1 MPLLASLVVLLLG
14 ALAYRGLLL
23 SLPFFEDALVQNAK
37 LNVASGAASDVAMV
51 TMLASVIL
59 LLAAALPRWCVR
71 TQRLFVGVLVALM
84 IASLMT
90 HLRYVEHFGMNVR
103 PYHFT
108 AMGTGEVWWV
118 GALMVLGSWRVV
130 VLGGAAVLVALTTR
144 KRFAVI
150 EDRWR
155 AGKARVRFGLVAAT
169 LLLFA
174 VANSTS
180 INTRMK
186 VGVHAEL
193 RYSPY
198 ASLYYNWVAYRKVA
212 ALPLPAREDLMKL
225 RSLLGG
231 ERDYVAGVEMPLW
244 QKSIASARAKT
255 GEFIPL
261 RDAFRT
267 FLEDERRKKGPWNVV
282 LLISESLRAQE
293 IHALGEAL
301 PERAGL
307 TPQLDAL
314 LAKSVTFTEVIS
326 AGLRTH
332 FGQTTS
338 NCSLYG
344 TEGFTILSGAP
355 MANATCISDVFAR
368 RGYATHFFYGA
379 DNHFDN
385 QDVFYKR
392 HRMRYVHGSEEMP
405 QDAARAG
412 WGVSD
417 ATLFEFT
424 DKTLAT
430 EAQPF
435 FASVLTL
442 SNHSP
447 FKMPEDV
454 PPGLLREDLP
464 VEAQLLQYVDWSVGK
479 FVDAMG
485 ARFPHTL
492 FVVVADHGKY
502 WGEHSM
508 LDRPTFEHVRAISR
522 IPLIFHVPNL
532 PEALRGARVTNLAS
546 NVDVPPTLMS
556 LLGWIDEPQQFMGED
571 AFARQGPVYM
581 DWYNTFVAL
590 EKGRISTVSEELEA
604 ILGAAGR
611 FNQLAPAGP

>member
-1 MPLLASLVVLLLG
+1 MPLLASLVVLLVV
-14 ALAYRGLLL
+14 ALVYRGLLL
-23 SLPFFEDALVQNAK
+23 SLPFFEDALAQNAK
-37 LNVASGAASDVAMV
+37 LNVVSGAASDVAMV
-51 TMLASVIL
+51 TMVASLIL
-59 LLAAALPRWCVR
+59 LLAAATPRRHVR
-71 TQRLFVGVLVALM
+71 AQQGAVGLLVALM
-84 IASLMT
+84 VASLMT
-90 HLRYVEHFGMNVR
+90 HLRFVEHFGMNVR

-118 GALMVLGSWRVV
+118 GTLMVLGSWRVD
-130 VLGGAAVLVALTTR
+130 VLGGAAVLVALATR
-144 KRFAVI
+144 KRFTAI
-150 EDRWR
+150 EARWR
-155 AGKARVRFGLVAAT
+155 AGKAGVRFGLVAAT

-198 ASLYYNWVAYRKVA
+198 ASLYYNWVAFRKVA
-212 ALPLPAREDLMKL
+212 ALPLPAREDLLKL
-225 RSLLGG
+225 RTLLGG

-244 QKSIASARAKT
+244 QKSIASARTAT
-255 GEFIPL
+255 GEFVPL
-261 RDAFRT
+261 RQKFRA
-267 FLEDERRKKGPWNVV
+267 FLEAERQAKGPWNVV

-293 IHALGEAL
+293 IQALGEAA

-307 TPQLDAL
+307 TPQLDL
-314 LAKSVTFTEVIS
+314 LIAKSVTFTEVIS

-355 MANATCISDVFAR
+355 MANATCISDIFAR

-392 HRMRYVHGSEEMP
+392 HRVRYVHGAEEMP
-405 QDAARAG
+405 RDAARAG

-417 ATLFEFT
+417 ATLFAFT
-424 DKTLAT
+424 EKTLAA
-430 EAQPF
+430 EAEPF

-479 FVDAMG
+479 FIDAMG

-502 WGEHSM
+502 WGEPSM
-508 LDRPTFEHVRAISR
+508 LDRPTFEHVRRVAR
-522 IPLIFHVPNL
+522 IPLLFYVPSL
-532 PEALRGARVTNLAS
+532 PEELRGARVTNLAS

-571 AFARQGPVYM
+571 AFARRGPVYM
-581 DWYNTFVAL
+581 DWYNTFFAL
-590 EKGRISTVSEELEA
+590 KNGQIEAVPEELEA

-611 FNQLAPAGP
+611 FNQLAPAAP